1 DAVHQEDR
9 HRRFRLAH
17 GIEESVLQV
26 LLFFAHGFAHFG
38 SWPRAPRNRVGSIRR
53 FAAGAKPYGFLKAC
67 NSPIRRV
74 SGPGL
79 PVPTGTPSIATTG
92 TAAPDAEEMKASRA
106 CLASAGVKARSTT
119 GTCASAA
126 ASRITRRVT
135 PGRIAFD
142 NARVM
147 TRPSAS
153 TIQAV
158 VEAPSVTKP
167 SR

>member
-1 DAVHQEDR
+1 MERDARGAGGEFAPALLAGDLPEAQGVAIECAHHVHLRGEEDDAGE
-9 HRRFRLAH
+9 FH
-17 GIEESVLQV
+17 GAFL
-26 LLFFAHGFAHFG
+26 
-38 SWPRAPRNRVGSIRR
+38 IRCSS
-53 FAAGAKPYGFLKAC
+53 AM
-67 NSPIRRV
+67 RRV

-79 PVPTGTPSIATTG
+79 PSPIAAPSMATTG
-92 TAAPDAEEMKASRA
+92 TAAPEADEMKAPRA
-106 CLASAGVKARSTT
+106 LFASCGVKARSTT
-119 GTCASAA
+119 GSCASAA

-142 NARVM
+142 SARVM

-167 SR
+167 SRPTSQAS